1 MQPERWPEIE
11 RLYQAALD
19 LPTGQRAAFLE
30 KACAADP
37 ELLRQVQA
45 LLASDAQAH
54 DFLESSA
61 LHDAARMLAAKAP
74 KEDSPGE
81 GKQTVAHYRILNK
94 LGGGG
99 MGVVYKAQD
108 TRLGRFVALKFLREN
123 VPHDELALERFA
135 REARLA
141 SALDHPHICTIYEIG
156 EDDGHLF
163 IAMQY
168 LEGET
173 LYQRIRRKPLAMDEL
188 FEFAIEIADA
198 LDAAHAKG
206 IIHRDIKPA
215 NIFIAGT
222 PGTRLGSVK
231 VLDFGIAKLAANE
244 EASSQNAPALTLN
257 GIAMGTDAYMSPEQ
271 ARGEPLDPRSD
282 LFSFGALLYEMATGH
297 PAFAGA
303 TTALTHEAVLNADTP
318 LPSRLNPA
326 LPAGFDAII
335 SKALEKDREL
345 RCQTAA
351 ELRADLKRLKRDT
364 DSGGSVSAAGPAP
377 AAPQTHAPQT
387 HAPVRLRIATR
398 DWRRWA
404 VLALI
409 PAALAALAIAW
420 HFRTPR
426 TPPAQITERQLTAS
440 FGAPVLDA
448 AVSPDGSSVAYADNS
463 GVYLKIIETLEVHPL
478 RSPAG
483 ARIYQIAWF
492 PNHRSLLLS
501 AMAGYGLRTQLWSV
515 SVFGGAPRFIRDDVR
530 DVSVSPDGSLIA
542 FTTNTQDA
550 LWVMNTA
557 GEQVRKVVTAAQGY
571 SFEDPAWY
579 PGTHN
584 IVYLSVERASYK
596 SSFQSFDLE
605 TGRPAG
611 FRSPLG
617 KAGEFCILQDGRV
630 WFLSTNER
638 GIALDELQ
646 ADLNAR
652 RPASDPTPIRQWDG
666 IVAYRLTAS
675 ADGKHLAVLRRVS
688 EGGVFV
694 ARLKD
699 GGKRLEDVRKL
710 QLRGSDNAPHGWTP
724 DGRAVVFESN
734 RDGTYH
740 IFEQELDKP
749 AEDSMLV
756 SQPGAQAGRFSPDG
770 KLLFYGLM
778 GLNSEHKL
786 MRMPASGGLPQVL
799 VNDPGLRSY
808 YCTSLP
814 VNFCVVGLEEHNQLV
829 VRRLDPAAD
838 PPPSGF
844 SPAQLPELARTD
856 YHPSDWGISPDG
868 SKLAM
873 VRPDDREA
881 RIHIIPLSADGRG
894 QTDVIVKDW
903 TSLFTLNWAA
913 DGKGWYVSNVLL
925 ANGVVR
931 AAGFFAYIDLTG
943 KATVLNAPESFIP
956 SWGVPSRDG
965 RYLTFE
971 SAPGTVNVWV
981 TEGL

>member
-1 MQPERWPEIE
+1 M
-11 RLYQAALD
+11 
-19 LPTGQRAAFLE
+19 
-30 KACAADP
+30 
-37 ELLRQVQA
+37 LRQVQA

-756 SQPGAQAGRFSPDG
+756 SQPGAQARRFSPDG
-770 KLLFYGLM
+770 KLLF
-778 GLNSEHKL
+778 
-786 MRMPASGGLPQVL
+786 
-799 VNDPGLRSY
+799 
-808 YCTSLP
+808 
-814 VNFCVVGLEEHNQLV
+814 
-829 VRRLDPAAD
+829 
-838 PPPSGF
+838 
-844 SPAQLPELARTD
+844 
-856 YHPSDWGISPDG
+856 
-868 SKLAM
+868 
-873 VRPDDREA
+873 
-881 RIHIIPLSADGRG
+881 
-894 QTDVIVKDW
+894 
-903 TSLFTLNWAA
+903 
-913 DGKGWYVSNVLL
+913 
-925 ANGVVR
+925 
-931 AAGFFAYIDLTG
+931 
-943 KATVLNAPESFIP
+943 
-956 SWGVPSRDG
+956 
-965 RYLTFE
+965 
-971 SAPGTVNVWV
+971 
-981 TEGL
+981 